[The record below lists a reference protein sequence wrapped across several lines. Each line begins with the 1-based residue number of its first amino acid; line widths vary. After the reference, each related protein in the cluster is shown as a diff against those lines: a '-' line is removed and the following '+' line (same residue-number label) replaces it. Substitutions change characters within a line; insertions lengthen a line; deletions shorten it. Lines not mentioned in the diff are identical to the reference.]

1 MDTSH
6 RTTSTSRTGRR
17 GPPLR
22 WAQKVARCGRLRGLL
37 ASTTR
42 KSRRRRG
49 QRLRAAGARG
59 ANASRRPLGAQRKGS
74 TGGHPRPRRA
84 AACCP
89 LAHRP
94 GSHPRTWATPTHVP
108 LAGERRRVAHERG
121 GVHLRVLVV
130 GVNALTAED
139 ALHLGGHLGGDRAL
153 KGRGLQAGDSAEARP
168 AARRSTLARRARR
181 PAGAINRVVG
191 GISIRR
197 GRRGT
202 GRARRGAARGPK
214 A

>member
-1 MDTSH
+1 MDTSR

-22 WAQKVARCGRLRGLL
+22 WAQKVARRGRLRGLL

-42 KSRRRRG
+42 QSRRRRG
-49 QRLRAAGARG
+49 QRLRAAGARV
-59 ANASRRPLGAQRKGS
+59 ADASRRPVGAQRKGS
-74 TGGHPRPRRA
+74 AGGHPRPRR

-94 GSHPRTWATPTHVP
+94 GSHPRTWATPRGACA
-108 LAGERRRVAHERG
+108 AGRSTPRRP
-121 GVHLRVLVV
+121 
-130 GVNALTAED
+130 
-139 ALHLGGHLGGDRAL
+139 RA
-153 KGRGLQAGDSAEARP
+153 
-168 AARRSTLARRARR
+168 AARRSRARRGPATTGGATAPTARPRAPRPWAGRAARPRRPSRRRRPPRPRRRTRR

-191 GISIRR
+191 GVGVRR

-202 GRARRGAARGPK
+202 GRARRGAAREPK